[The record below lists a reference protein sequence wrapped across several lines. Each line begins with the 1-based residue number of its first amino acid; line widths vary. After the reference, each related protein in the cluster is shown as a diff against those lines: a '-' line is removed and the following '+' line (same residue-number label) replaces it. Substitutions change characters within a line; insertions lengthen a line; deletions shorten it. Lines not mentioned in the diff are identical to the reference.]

1 MNKFLTILRRH
12 WKPLLALN
20 VGLLA
25 LTVVIATFY
34 PRTWTASARFIL
46 PNMTGSLD
54 ASLGTLGELNSS
66 GLTFSTEV
74 NPTMIQSSILM
85 SDSVLRRV
93 WAKDPDPNRSPLL
106 ENYRKLFKA
115 TVQDQ
120 STIIAIEVSGSSIEL
135 ARSRAQTLVQTYQA
149 RLNELRQ
156 DDAGAHERF
165 SRDELEQARATLVS
179 AQLALSRFKQATGL
193 VDIDEQTRALAGSIS
208 TLTASQVQA
217 LSQGKAAEVRA
228 RVLAARLG
236 MTPRQAIDSLRL
248 GENKEYQMTRQKLA
262 DVEVALAEARGLYT
276 DKNARVRSL
285 LLQREELLLALK
297 ERIAQAAPGVT
308 SVDGG
313 LGGNNYRDGRIDLI
327 VQLIGLESE
336 ASGLAR
342 QADQVQQRLDGL
354 DSTLRSIGKNQ
365 GQLLDLQRK
374 YDIAEGIYKG
384 LVAQVQQAKV
394 SAFNAYPNVQVLD
407 QPTVDFKP
415 SSPKLSLI
423 VLGALLASALGSI
436 AIALLLEGRNPLLGP
451 KDLQG
456 VEFPVLARIP
466 LLKGRALESDLE
478 AETGVEF
485 QRLASAVSLM
495 PLENGRLMVSS
506 SSFGE
511 GKTTVTLGLAI
522 ALADLGF
529 RVLLVDGDFRRAEL
543 SRRLGYTRD
552 GVLQSMLVH
561 LRPELDLVP
570 TMPRQSRVMELVARG
585 RFERSLETLHQS
597 GDYDYVLVDSA
608 PLGLTSE
615 SALMAAAVRNVLFV
629 IRPGT
634 SDRNMVNDS
643 IEQLEQHNARIVGLS
658 INGVQTRS
666 EGYRYARNISQ
677 GNV

>member
-93 WAKDPDPNRSPLL
+93 WAKDPDPNKSPLL

-285 LLQREELLLALK
+285 LLQREELLRALK

-415 SSPKLSLI
+415 SSPKLTLI

-643 IEQLEQHNARIVGLS
+643 IEQLEQHNARIVGLT

-666 EGYRYARNISQ
+666 EGYRYVRNISQ

>member
-1 MNKFLTILRRH
+1 MNKVLTILRRH

-20 VGLLA
+20 AGLLA
-25 LTVVIATFY
+25 ATVAIATFY

-54 ASLGTLGELNSS
+54 ASLGTLGEINNS

-93 WAKDPDPNRSPLL
+93 WAKDPNPDKSPLL

-120 STIIAIEVSGSSIEL
+120 STIIALEVSGSSIEL
-135 ARSRAQTLVQTYQA
+135 ARFRAQTLVQTYQA

-208 TLTASQVQA
+208 ALTASQVQA
-217 LSQGKAAEVRA
+217 LSTGKAAEVRA

-236 MTPRQAIDSLRL
+236 MTPKQAIDSLRL
-248 GENKEYQMTRQKLA
+248 SENKEYQITRQKLA

-285 LLQREELLLALK
+285 LLQRDELLSALK
-297 ERIAQAAPGVT
+297 ERIAQAAPGSTDVN
-308 SVDGG
+308 GG

-327 VQLIGLESE
+327 VQLIALESE
-336 ASGLAR
+336 ASGLER
-342 QADQVQQRLDGL
+342 QAAQVQQRLDGL

-365 GQLLDLQRK
+365 GQLLDLQRR
-374 YDIAEGIYKG
+374 YDIGEGVYKG

-407 QPTVDFKP
+407 QPTVDPKP

-423 VLGALLASALGSI
+423 ALGALLASALGSI
-436 AIALLLEGRNPLLGP
+436 ALALLLEGRNPLLGP

-466 LLKGRALESDLE
+466 LLKGPALESDLE
-478 AETGVEF
+478 AETG
-485 QRLASAVSLM
+485 
-495 PLENGRLMVSS
+495 
-506 SSFGE
+506 
-511 GKTTVTLGLAI
+511 
-522 ALADLGF
+522 
-529 RVLLVDGDFRRAEL
+529 
-543 SRRLGYTRD
+543 
-552 GVLQSMLVH
+552 
-561 LRPELDLVP
+561 
-570 TMPRQSRVMELVARG
+570 
-585 RFERSLETLHQS
+585 
-597 GDYDYVLVDSA
+597 
-608 PLGLTSE
+608 
-615 SALMAAAVRNVLFV
+615 
-629 IRPGT
+629 
-634 SDRNMVNDS
+634 
-643 IEQLEQHNARIVGLS
+643 
-658 INGVQTRS
+658 
-666 EGYRYARNISQ
+666 
-677 GNV
+677 